1 MQESD
6 NDYMNN
12 KNPQNPKLGIGDV
25 SGQSELLLDFCYWL
39 NANRIGDIKDYLD
52 IEEVEEYLK
61 SSNSH

>member
-1 MQESD
+1 MEAE
-6 NDYMNN
+6 NLNEAE
-12 KNPQNPKLGIGDV
+12 NPALQQGDV

-39 NANRIGDIKDYLD
+39 NANRIVDIKDYLD